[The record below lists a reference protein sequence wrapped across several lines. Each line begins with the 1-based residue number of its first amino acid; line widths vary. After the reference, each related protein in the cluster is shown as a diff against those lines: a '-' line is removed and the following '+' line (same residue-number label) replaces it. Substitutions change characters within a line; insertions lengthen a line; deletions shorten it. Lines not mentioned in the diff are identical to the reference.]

1 MYYQINNVKLC
12 VEDKGQGK
20 PALLFL
26 HFWGGSTKTWTEVT
40 EILKDDYRCISYD
53 HRGWG
58 KSDKPESG
66 YSIKEL
72 AADTMALIAEL
83 KLDNYIIVGHSM
95 GGKIAQYIGG
105 LKPAGLRGL
114 VLVSPSPAF
123 PTIMPAEMYEGMINA
138 YTSLAAINATIDH
151 VFMAETLKPEIR
163 QRIIE
168 DIQNNTTASRLGWP
182 TNALT
187 EDVSEAL
194 KNINVPTLIVAA
206 ENDIIDSPERLK
218 AEVFANIAGS
228 ELEVVK
234 DAGHL
239 VMLQF
244 PETVAQ
250 LIRDFV
256 KRHK

>member
-1 MYYQINNVKLC
+1 MYYQINNVKLYT
-12 VEDKGQGK
+12 EDKGQGN

-26 HFWGGSTKTWTEVT
+26 HFWGGSTRTWTEVT

-83 KLDNYIIVGHSM
+83 KLDDYIIVGHSM
-95 GGKIAQYIGG
+95 GGKVAQYIAG
-105 LKPAGLRGL
+105 LKPAGLQGL
-114 VLVSPSPAF
+114 VLVCPSPAF
-123 PTIMPAEMYEGMINA
+123 PTIMPAEMHEGMINA
-138 YTSLAAINATIDH
+138 YTSLDTINATIDH
-151 VFMAETLKPEIR
+151 VFMAESLKPEIR
-163 QRIIE
+163 QRAIE
-168 DIQNNTTASRLGWP
+168 DIQNNITASRLGWP

-187 EDVSEAL
+187 EDVSEGL
-194 KNINVPTLIVAA
+194 KTINVPTLIVAG

-218 AEVFANIAGS
+218 AEVLANIADA
-228 ELEVVK
+228 ELEIVK

-239 VMLQF
+239 PMLQF
-244 PETVAQ
+244 PETVAR
-250 LIRDFV
+250 LIGDFV
-256 KRHK
+256 KRQK